1 MGKSI
6 IQISYHRTGAP
17 EEYALGSEVISSNFA
32 FGTEQLKFETQ
43 LLERNKLDRH
53 EILGNRLAINIG
65 NPVPYHFSED
75 GVWKKTIFKPGQFVL
90 LSEGEMNEVAWDST
104 FKIIAISISQESL
117 NNFAAIDQ
125 NLKFQSVR
133 NPVTDAT
140 LEAVVGTMAG
150 EIGRSQFLF
159 EHASTILKSR
169 LIENW
174 LTKDFRL
181 RLPKGKL
188 DSNRSKLVIEYLNDE
203 LHETKTL
210 EELANLVFISPYHFA
225 RMFKNTFGISPHKF
239 QMRLKI
245 ERAKQLMQANR
256 ASASLTQIAF
266 DLGFADQSHFSNN
279 FKRLTGISPRQFKQ
293 MMK

>member
-117 NNFAAIDQ
+117 NNFAAIDE

-174 LTKDFRL
+174 LAKDFRL

>member
-117 NNFAAIDQ
+117 NNFAAIDE

-256 ASASLTQIAF
+256 TSASLTQIAF